1 MLFLYRILFPAVF
14 LFFAPGLVVKLIRR
28 PGRKKN
34 YAERFGVFSR
44 ERAQAL
50 SAMKGAVWLHAV
62 SVGETNVAL
71 TLLKKWA
78 AKNPKRKFVFSTT
91 TTTSQE
97 IAWNKVPPGVEV
109 FFCPVD
115 STIFVKKALRMIQ
128 PSALVIFETEIWPN
142 LITLTRRSGA
152 KLILV
157 NARISDRSVKGYRK
171 FRFFFSP
178 ILDSFHR
185 ICVQTELDRERFASV
200 TSKAELAVTGN
211 IKFDQAPSPD
221 LQGID
226 LSEYFG
232 TGSVVLLAC
241 STHAPEEKLILDSF
255 LQARKDH
262 PSLKLVIVPRHAERG
277 NELEA
282 MLSASGLRYHRRTS
296 GKPAEGKVDCLLAD
310 TTGELVKFIK
320 SADVILMGKTFCQ
333 HREGQNV
340 IEPAALG
347 KTIVTGP
354 EMINFRQAF
363 EALVKGDGVMPVASD
378 SELPKTI
385 GVLAGN
391 PALRKRLGDN
401 ARNAVAL
408 HAGALDKTITILEET
423 LP

>member
-1 MLFLYRILFPAVF
+1 MLFLYRILFPVAF

-34 YAERFGVFSR
+34 YAERFGIFSR
-44 ERAQAL
+44 ERAEAL

-71 TLLKKWA
+71 TLLKKWTA
-78 AKNPKRKFVFSTT
+78 ENPKRKFVFSTT

-115 STIFVKKALRMIQ
+115 SVPFVKKALRMIQ

-142 LITLTRRSGA
+142 LITLTRKSGA
-152 KLILV
+152 KVILV
-157 NARISDRSVKGYRK
+157 NARISDRSVKGYQK

-200 TSKAELAVTGN
+200 TSKAELTVTGN

-232 TGSVVLLAC
+232 KDIVSVLAC

-255 LQARKDH
+255 QQARKDN

-282 MLSASGLRYHRRTS
+282 MLSASGLRYYRRTS
-296 GKPAEGKVDCLLAD
+296 GKPLESKVDCLLAD

-320 SADVILMGKTFCQ
+320 SSDIILMGKTFCQ

-354 EMINFRQAF
+354 DMINFRQAF
-363 EALVKGDGVMPVASD
+363 EALIKGGGVMPLASD
-378 SELPKTI
+378 AELPKAIRT
-385 GVLAGN
+385 LAET
-391 PALRKRLGDN
+391 PALRKQLGDN
-401 ARNAVAL
+401 ARDAVAL
-408 HAGALDKTITILEET
+408 HAGALAKTITILEET

>member
-1 MLFLYRILFPAVF
+1 MLFLYRILFPVAF

-34 YAERFGVFSR
+34 YAERFGIFSR
-44 ERAQAL
+44 ERAEAL

-71 TLLKKWA
+71 TLLKKWVA
-78 AKNPKRKFVFSTT
+78 ENPKRKFVFSTT

-97 IAWNKVPPGVEV
+97 IAWNKVPPGMEV

-115 STIFVKKALRMIQ
+115 SAPFVKKALRMIQ

-142 LITLTRRSGA
+142 LITLSRKSGA
-152 KLILV
+152 KVILV
-157 NARISDRSVKGYRK
+157 NARISDRSVKGYQK

-200 TSKAELAVTGN
+200 TSKAELTVTGN

-232 TGSVVLLAC
+232 KDIVTVLAC

-255 LQARKDH
+255 QQARKDN

-282 MLSASGLRYHRRTS
+282 MLSASGLRYYRRTS
-296 GKPAEGKVDCLLAD
+296 GKPLEDKVDCLLAD

-320 SADVILMGKTFCQ
+320 SSDIILMGKTFCQ

-354 EMINFRQAF
+354 DMINFRQAF
-363 EALVKGDGVMPVASD
+363 EALIKGGGVMSIASD
-378 SELPKTI
+378 AELPKAIRT
-385 GVLAGN
+385 LAET
-391 PALRKRLGDN
+391 PALRKQLGDN
-401 ARNAVAL
+401 ARDAVAL
-408 HAGALDKTITILEET
+408 HAGALAKTITILEET